1 MSQTETTRDAE
12 EVKASGMTSGVFRS
26 APLPLVAAAA
36 VAVIAG
42 IVMVFSGAAQ
52 SGVTTDEPLHVKR
65 LEAFFTDGLYVLP
78 AEREATGPN
87 EVPDSAYVY
96 GPATALTMHWFN
108 VRAGNE
114 ASADTHADVQDS
126 DVVSTRVKAYI
137 VRHFA
142 VASLSLL
149 ATLAVFGLGWL
160 LLGSWRWGVVAAGV
174 LAALPAWTGSAMFNM
189 KDSPVGTGYTV
200 MTFGLVAT
208 VMATRARGRLEL
220 LECCLAAVAM
230 VPGIALMV
238 GTRPGMWPAALVAV
252 VAIGVIMAIGGELHW
267 QLIATLAAGLAMSY
281 AALWLIYPRV
291 FSHPLTVLQKSVSAS
306 TEFPHSLPPG
316 RGYVFQHTLIEWPIL
331 LLAFMLLGTAV
342 AATLC
347 WKIKTSDP
355 FHAAAFALV
364 GAQAFAMPL
373 AAVATNANLY
383 HGLRQLLFAFPGQA
397 VLATVGVAAAIS
409 TVPTPRGR
417 KVLAGVA
424 IAALAFP
431 MVVQARMFPYQ
442 YAYGNVAAELTG
454 ASIENDYFRSSYRE
468 YVKDI
473 PSTMGTRCLHW
484 PADRLN
490 YKPEKDCRNVFG
502 SLKPFWLEHWKHAR
516 YDPESPNFY
525 LVSRYQAGI
534 PDNCHVIRE
543 VTRPRNVK
551 QVVMSRLSN
560 CVYEPGP

>member
-1 MSQTETTRDAE
+1 MGTEARAATTRGLF
-12 EVKASGMTSGVFRS
+12 SGQFKP
-26 APLPLVAAAA
+26 APLVVVAAAG
-36 VAVIAG
+36 VAVVVG
-42 IVMVFSGAAQ
+42 IIMVFSGATS

-65 LEAFFTDGLYVLP
+65 LQAFFTHGLYVRP
-78 AEREATGPN
+78 EEREQATSW
-87 EVPDSAYVY
+87 EDIPDAAYVY

-114 ASADTHADVQDS
+114 KTADTNTYYYFEDP
-126 DVVSTRVKAYI
+126 DVVSPRVKAYM
-137 VRHFA
+137 VRHLA
-142 VASLSLL
+142 IASLSLL

-160 LLGSWRWGVVAAGV
+160 LLGSWRWGIVAAGV

-220 LECCLAAVAM
+220 LECGLAAVAM

-252 VAIGVIMAIGGELHW
+252 VVIGVIMAIGGELHW
-267 QLIATLAAGLAMSY
+267 QLLATLAAGLAMSY

-291 FSHPLTVLQKSVSAS
+291 FSNPLTVLQKSVSAS

-331 LLAFMLLGTAV
+331 LLIFMLLGTVV

-347 WKIKTSDP
+347 WKNLTTDP

-373 AAVATNANLY
+373 AAVVMDANLY

-397 VLATVGVAAAIS
+397 VLATVGIAAATS
-409 TVPTPRGR
+409 AVPTVRGR
-417 KVLAGVA
+417 RVLVGVA

-431 MVVQARMFPYQ
+431 LVVQARMFPYQ
-442 YAYGNVAAELTG
+442 YAYGNVAAELSG
-454 ASIENDYFRSSYRE
+454 AFIENDYFRSSFRE
-468 YVKDI
+468 YVHDV

-484 PADRLN
+484 PHPTPLR
-490 YKPEKDCRNVFG
+490 YKSEKDCRNMYG
-502 SLKPFWLEHWKHAR
+502 SMKPFWLEHWKKAR
-516 YDPESPNFY
+516 HDTDSQTFY
-525 LVSRYQAGI
+525 LVSRFQAGV
-534 PDNCHVIRE
+534 PENCHVIRE
-543 VTRPRNVK
+543 VTRRRNFER
-551 QVVMSRLSN
+551 VVMSRLSYCLN
-560 CVYEPGP
+560 EPAP